1 MTVGALVAVNAH
13 GAVAP
18 DGVAHLWAAPWE
30 QGGEFGGLG
39 PAPAGAGT
47 DVALSGGLT
56 PAQNTTIGIIATDAA
71 LDKAQCQRL
80 AVAAHDGFARALVPS
95 HTPFDGDLIFAAS
108 TGARKLDDPV
118 GESVALGHAAATVM
132 ARAIARGI
140 WEAEGAPGD
149 IVPTFRA
156 HHGV

>member
-1 MTVGALVAVNAH
+1 M
-13 GAVAP
+13 
-18 DGVAHLWAAPWE
+18 
-30 QGGEFGGLG
+30 
-39 PAPAGAGT
+39 
-47 DVALSGGLT
+47 
-56 PAQNTTIGIIATDAA
+56 GIIATDAA

-95 HTPFDGDLIFAAS
+95 PTPFDGALIFAAS

-118 GESVALGHAAATVM
+118 GESVVLGHAAATVL
-132 ARAIARGI
+132 ARGIARGI
-140 WEAEGAPGD
+140 WEAEDVPGD

>member
-1 MTVGALVAVNAH
+1 M
-13 GAVAP
+13 
-18 DGVAHLWAAPWE
+18 
-30 QGGEFGGLG
+30 
-39 PAPAGAGT
+39 PAGAGT
-47 DVALSGGLT
+47 DVALPGGLT

-80 AVAAHDGFARALVPS
+80 AVAAHDGFVRALVPS